1 MGSILRPLLFNIFIK
16 DLFYFIKDAQH
27 LNFADDNAI
36 AIFSNNVDDLIT
48 ELQKEYEKDWF
59 SSNEMAVNS
68 DKFQSIIINR
78 LEKLEDSYKLL
89 IDNHKIYSENY
100 VTLLRTEIENKR
112 SSKKCSDLGQP
123 IQIERKIKRFPY

>member
-1 MGSILRPLLFNIFIK
+1 
-16 DLFYFIKDAQH
+16 
-27 LNFADDNAI
+27 
-36 AIFSNNVDDLIT
+36 
-48 ELQKEYEKDWF
+48 
-59 SSNEMAVNS
+59 MAVNS
-68 DKFQSIIINR
+68 DKFQSIILNR

-89 IDNHKIYSENY
+89 IDNYKIYSENY